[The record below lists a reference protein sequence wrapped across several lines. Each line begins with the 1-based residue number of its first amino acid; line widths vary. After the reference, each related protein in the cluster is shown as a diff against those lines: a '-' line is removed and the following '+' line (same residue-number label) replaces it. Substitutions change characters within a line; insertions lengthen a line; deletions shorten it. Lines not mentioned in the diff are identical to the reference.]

1 VLRLGYLY
9 TYLSEWDPRYRIFFF
24 HSLLFLLPLPQVE
37 PRNARN
43 IESIYHGSM
52 EHTTDGHGK
61 MGGKADNDTMS
72 GTVKYVKYR
81 TIGIIEE

>member
-1 VLRLGYLY
+1 MGPS
-9 TYLSEWDPRYRIFFF
+9 LSCFLFLP
-24 HSLLFLLPLPQVE
+24 LLFLLPLPQVE
-37 PRNARN
+37 PRNACN